1 MANYWSSKPMT
12 KIVKIVSISAA
23 ALLSASLLGGC
34 TTDQTA
40 RDMAQQALDTA
51 NSAQSC
57 CTSNT
62 ERLDRMYQKIMGK

>member
-1 MANYWSSKPMT
+1 MT
-12 KIVKIVSISAA
+12 QFAKFATLSAS
-23 ALLSASLLGGC
+23 ALLAASLLGGC
-34 TTDQTA
+34 ATDQTA

-57 CTSNT
+57 CNANT